1 MKKRVVVALGI
12 LVAILVFHSLGPT
25 SRAAGPASWKA
36 VILSNGGNLSGDAD
50 LRFDGSLGGW
60 VYDDAENAVDVYAT
74 IGTMGKQYR
83 TIFRMNV
90 YYPEKVFFAGVNFIP
105 MLTGS
110 SDTLPGFPTGPL
122 DTFINGQHPYDSQY
136 LAITFGFFGEYT
148 NNVAL
153 ADWTKMEIGG
163 ASRPMRMYVSIDAKN
178 FQGDCG
184 ECVLN
189 NYHGIEINSFDA
201 ELQRTDT
208 NAWTVHVNADFAQ
221 IPDNLTYP
229 AAYSSHEFIAE
240 KYCNCVM
247 QTVRKKTT
255 LTKVI
260 NYAAWGT
267 GHMAFDIK
275 FVTNSI

>member
-1 MKKRVVVALGI
+1 MKRAISIVLCLLGIGMVVVLSGN
-12 LVAILVFHSLGPT
+12 L

-36 VILSNGGNLSGDAD
+36 VILPGGNLLGDAD
-50 LRFDGSLGGW
+50 ANRWDGLLGGY
-60 VYDDAENAVDVYAT
+60 VYMDAEPSVDVYAT

-90 YYPEKVFFAGVNFIP
+90 YYPEKVFFSNINFIP

-122 DTFINGQHPYDSQY
+122 DTFINGQHPYDNQY

-148 NNVAL
+148 INKGL
-153 ADWTKMEIGG
+153 ADWTKMEVGG
-163 ASRPMRMYVSIDAKN
+163 ASMPMRMYVSIDAKN

-184 ECVLN
+184 ECDLN

-221 IPDNLTYP
+221 TPESLTYP
-229 AAYSSHEFIAE
+229 AAYSSYEFIAE
-240 KYCNCVM
+240 KYCKCVE
-247 QTVRKKTT
+247 QKIRNKTY
-255 LTKVI
+255 LTKLI
-260 NYAAWGT
+260 NYATWGT
-267 GHMAFDIK
+267 GQMTFDIK
-275 FVTNSI
+275 FVTN